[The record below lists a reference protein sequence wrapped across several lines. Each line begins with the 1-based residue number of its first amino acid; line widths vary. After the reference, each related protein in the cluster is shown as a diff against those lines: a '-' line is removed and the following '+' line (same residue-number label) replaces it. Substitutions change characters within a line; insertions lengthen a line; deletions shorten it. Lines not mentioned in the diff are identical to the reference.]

1 MPCEGTGKCRPPRRS
16 PGSSERP
23 EPSLATLMGP
33 PGSPWS
39 LSAPINHVRSI
50 EQSAAWPKSVVDC
63 EPGGRAGV
71 GGPPFLQVVR
81 TGLALRSDERLPSQ
95 CRRAGSGSTGSRTRP
110 SQGQQHD
117 ATPRRSLPGPC
128 VPRVCPPHHPPA
140 SSCTRCTRE
149 ERLATSTGQPAAT
162 FTSLG
167 ARPRS
172 VRKRCCSRWAVV
184 AIRVEPGAMMAG
196 PRSTPVSL

>member
-1 MPCEGTGKCRPPRRS
+1 MPCEGTGECRPPRRS

-81 TGLALRSDERLPSQ
+81 TGLALPTSGCRASADEPVRDRQEAALVPA
-95 CRRAGSGSTGSRTRP
+95 RGSNTTPLLGAASTG
-110 SQGQQHD
+110 
-117 ATPRRSLPGPC
+117 
-128 VPRVCPPHHPPA
+128 RVCPVCAPHIILQHRPA
-140 SSCTRCTRE
+140 HD
-149 ERLATSTGQPAAT
+149 
-162 FTSLG
+162 
-167 ARPRS
+167 
-172 VRKRCCSRWAVV
+172 VRAKSA
-184 AIRVEPGAMMAG
+184 
-196 PRSTPVSL
+196 

>member
-71 GGPPFLQVVR
+71 GG
-81 TGLALRSDERLPSQ
+81 LRF
-95 CRRAGSGSTGSRTRP
+95 C
-110 SQGQQHD
+110 
-117 ATPRRSLPGPC
+117 
-128 VPRVCPPHHPPA
+128 
-140 SSCTRCTRE
+140 
-149 ERLATSTGQPAAT
+149 
-162 FTSLG
+162 
-167 ARPRS
+167 
-172 VRKRCCSRWAVV
+172 KW
-184 AIRVEPGAMMAG
+184 
-196 PRSTPVSL
+196 